1 MEEGVMKDFNVHYDA
16 KEDVLYL
23 AKEGQEEEVI
33 EVAPG
38 VNLEFDASGKLIG
51 VELFQASHILKDVL
65 KPMERKLEAV

>member
-1 MEEGVMKDFNVHYDA
+1 MKDFNVHYDA